1 MRCKNYYKNRD
12 SGYTLIEIMLA
23 IAILVAIS
31 TIGFYSLDSFN
42 KSRDISDSYLYLVN
56 TLSEARSSALAEIKP
71 VTHCAADSTLVGY
84 RVSIF
89 PTYYTMNVVCLTTLG
104 VQTSVERKRTTLP
117 PSITLSSTFPT
128 ILFDTTGGTINPGVI
143 TLTKNG
149 VPKNVTV
156 NSKGVVISE

>member
-1 MRCKNYYKNRD
+1 MNYKNYHKKRN

-71 VTHCAADSTLVGY
+71 VTHCAEADTVVGY
-84 RVSIF
+84 RVKIF
-89 PTYYTMNVVCLTTLG
+89 PTYYVMDVVCFDNQG
-104 VQTSVERKRTTLP
+104 RETSLERKRILLP
-117 PSITLSSTFPT
+117 PSVTLSSTFPT
-128 ILFDTTGGTINPGVI
+128 ILFDTNGESTNSGVI

-149 VPKNVTV
+149 IPKSVSI
-156 NSKGVVISE
+156 NSKGAIISE